1 MTREDMQAL
10 QKLSRRGSSVE
21 GIMRFDGFDVHKVFN
36 EFTEYLEGYQQFI
49 TEETDTD
56 VTRERIL
63 ESLDRFIEKTL
74 SPTERIKYSDMADFY
89 YGYEHESENLR
100 AKVLE
105 IKSDMLLESVQPESV
120 GDVGDFAEKFI
131 ESVGKKHVEVI
142 EKVLCENGYRNMAIP
157 KKSKE
162 EKAVEVEEEVTFI

>member
-10 QKLSRRGSSVE
+10 QQLSRRGSSID
-21 GIMRFDGFDVHKVFN
+21 GIMRFNGFDIRKVFN

-49 TEETDTD
+49 TEEVDTEI
-56 VTRERIL
+56 TRERIQ

-74 SPTERIKYSDMADFY
+74 SKDARIRYSDIGAFY
-89 YGYEHESENLR
+89 YGYEHCSEDLR
-100 AKVLE
+100 SKVLE

-131 ESVGKKHVEVI
+131 DAVGKKHAEVI
-142 EKVLCENGYRNMAIP
+142 ENVLCENGYRNMAIP
-157 KKSKE
+157 YKPKQEKST
-162 EKAVEVEEEVTFI
+162 EVEEEITFI